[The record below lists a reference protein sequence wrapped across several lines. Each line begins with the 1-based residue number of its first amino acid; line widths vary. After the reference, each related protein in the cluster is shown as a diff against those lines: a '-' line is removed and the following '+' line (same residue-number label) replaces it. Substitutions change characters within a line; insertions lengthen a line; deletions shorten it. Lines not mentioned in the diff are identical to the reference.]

1 MTILSIIY
9 MSAIIV
15 VAVSAIAGAAIYKI
29 DKNAERNE
37 KGQ

>member
-1 MTILSIIY
+1 MMILSIIY

-15 VAVSAIAGAAIYKI
+15 IGVSAIVGVALFKI

-37 KGQ
+37 KAN